1 MLLCLVFAVSGEVPD
16 EILDELMTM
25 ARKAAPGAEIHTTK
39 AGCTVTSHCG
49 PKTLG
54 VLFIRK

>member
-1 MLLCLVFAVSGEVPD
+1 MPD

-25 ARKAAPGAEIHTTK
+25 ARKAVPGAEIHNTK

-54 VLFIRK
+54 ILFIRK